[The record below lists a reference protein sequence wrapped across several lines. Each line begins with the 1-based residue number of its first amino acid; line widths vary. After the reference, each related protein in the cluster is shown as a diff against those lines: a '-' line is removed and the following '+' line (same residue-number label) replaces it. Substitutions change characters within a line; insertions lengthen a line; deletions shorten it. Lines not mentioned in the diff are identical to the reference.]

1 MATSRRSSHPSRPLR
16 SSRLKIQTYHEGSSS
31 DDSPSDNGDGDSDE
45 GELRRLSLSLRPRS
59 SNRIPPSY
67 REESSDDN
75 FEENAS
81 DDDIIEAP
89 GASTHPLPAPTSS
102 NGTASRPRRNRMNKT
117 GSQTSRSKRPMNN
130 SRLELGRPRSKRKK
144 VEVDE
149 TPLLISG
156 VIPPWQHLPYHILFD
171 IFFYASQPLVDER
184 SGTRK
189 SSVQWLA
196 QVALLCHAFREP
208 ALAALYYSPP
218 LIPAAKCHGLLSLL
232 SQPQDSLSTNYINKI
247 KELHVDVEALLLY
260 KSGPTL
266 GYFELPRLIEKT
278 PQVKKMRL
286 YHAEDYVVG
295 IPPWQRARSK
305 WGYPEGLFESIAYSS
320 IRLRSW
326 DWNSRF
332 METPELAPYALTKH
346 LQPAFQGLEELRLL
360 HVASE
365 EWDEESDGYP
375 SNEREVVLATA
386 LKELRELRRL
396 VFLECSIVNEHLLPN
411 LPETLTSLTL
421 NNCDEVTTANFSAFL
436 SSHGQHLR
444 DLSLSHNRHLSM
456 SFIVGLAAFCRNLEK
471 FKMDISIHDW
481 SSYHDVEPHFPELIR
496 SSEVPTWPSTL
507 QDIELIQL
515 RKWDDAAA
523 EVFFTSLID
532 AAPELPSLRRLVI
545 SAILKIGWRDR
556 ATFREKW
563 IGRLEHVFL
572 RRSPPPD
579 PNQRTL
585 RRSPPPSEPI
595 EGAEDT
601 ATPRSDTPNNGP
613 STPSKR
619 QSARL
624 AQRKI
629 MELEDNDDDDDIEGD
644 PSSSRTA
651 AEGSGAQGPRGM
663 QVQGMCDVVMVRIDN
678 QRPTET
684 QFSEGDFLDEEASG
698 DEDWDGDDWDVT
710 EGGYAW

>member
-1 MATSRRSSHPSRPLR
+1 
-16 SSRLKIQTYHEGSSS
+16 
-31 DDSPSDNGDGDSDE
+31 
-45 GELRRLSLSLRPRS
+45 
-59 SNRIPPSY
+59 
-67 REESSDDN
+67 
-75 FEENAS
+75 
-81 DDDIIEAP
+81 
-89 GASTHPLPAPTSS
+89 
-102 NGTASRPRRNRMNKT
+102 
-117 GSQTSRSKRPMNN
+117 
-130 SRLELGRPRSKRKK
+130 
-144 VEVDE
+144 
-149 TPLLISG
+149 
-156 VIPPWQHLPYHILFD
+156 
-171 IFFYASQPLVDER
+171 
-184 SGTRK
+184 
-189 SSVQWLA
+189 
-196 QVALLCHAFREP
+196 
-208 ALAALYYSPP
+208 
-218 LIPAAKCHGLLSLL
+218 
-232 SQPQDSLSTNYINKI
+232 
-247 KELHVDVEALLLY
+247 
-260 KSGPTL
+260 
-266 GYFELPRLIEKT
+266 
-278 PQVKKMRL
+278 
-286 YHAEDYVVG
+286 
-295 IPPWQRARSK
+295 
-305 WGYPEGLFESIAYSS
+305 
-320 IRLRSW
+320 
-326 DWNSRF
+326 